1 MCLTSILTP
10 VLPLRSLSVITLPI
24 AAGFTPVLVNRSSRP
39 HAALVSKKVRTTNR
53 AMRGFM
59 LYLPYVELFGLDERL
74 QTNVVVFFL
83 YPDPAVRERDRYHLC
98 RNSGSDGFYLQII
111 PRSRGRLRSIKFM
124 GGSSFW

>member
-1 MCLTSILTP
+1 MCLTSTLTP

-59 LYLPYVELFGLDERL
+59 LYLPTLNCLFWMRDYKRD
-74 QTNVVVFFL
+74 VVVFFL
-83 YPDPAVRERDRYHLC
+83 YPERSEESL
-98 RNSGSDGFYLQII
+98 SSVQK
-111 PRSRGRLRSIKFM
+111 LRI
-124 GGSSFW
+124 GWLLLPDY

>member
-1 MCLTSILTP
+1 MCLTSTLTP

-59 LYLPYVELFGLDERL
+59 LYLPHVELFVLDERL
-74 QTNVVVFFL
+74 QT
-83 YPDPAVRERDRYHLC
+83 RCCRDSEIPIPQCGRGIAITGWTFNKT
-98 RNSGSDGFYLQII
+98 RVSG
-111 PRSRGRLRSIKFM
+111 
-124 GGSSFW
+124 